1 MAFNRNT
8 PAATNTASTAVAG
21 VSNLPASNHS
31 FACSTT
37 NATTAVFKA
46 RTTISAHPVGASML
60 RNCLELSIM
69 ALLYSPSLLLDN
81 RLGGRVL
88 QEPSGAQQDLIEPD
102 PFHPRLHAY
111 GGLSARPEI
120 NERRRRLAPHP
131 RPTLLRRP
139 PRGQVT
145 PRARPEDFPVCLV
158 DRVRELHPQHVR
170 QRLALGRAHLHVDP
184 ATVGDAALNL
194 HLEDHV

>member
-1 MAFNRNT
+1 MTFNRNT

-69 ALLYSPSLLLDN
+69 ALLYSPSLFLDN
-81 RLGGRVL
+81 RLGGWVL
-88 QEPSGAQQDLIEPD
+88 QEPPGAQQELIEPD

-111 GGLSARPEI
+111 GDLAAGPEM
-120 NERRRRLAPHP
+120 NQRLGRLAPHP
-131 RPTLLRRP
+131 RPAPPPRP
-139 PRGQVT
+139 PRRPVT
-145 PRARPEDFPVCLV
+145 PPSRP
-158 DRVRELHPQHVR
+158 
-170 QRLALGRAHLHVDP
+170 A
-184 ATVGDAALNL
+184 
-194 HLEDHV
+194 